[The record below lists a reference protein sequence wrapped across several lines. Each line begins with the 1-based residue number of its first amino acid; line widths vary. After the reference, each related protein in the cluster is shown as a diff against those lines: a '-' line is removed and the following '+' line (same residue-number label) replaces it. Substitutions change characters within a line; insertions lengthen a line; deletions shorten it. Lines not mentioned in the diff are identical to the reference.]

1 VSYSKFHP
9 SKNDFAFALLMS
21 ALFAGII
28 GAVAG
33 TVNLLAGPVGLN
45 PANAQATAVALRGP
59 MDPAQPVAPSGAR
72 K

>member
-21 ALFAGII
+21 AVFAGIV

-33 TVNLLAGPVGLN
+33 TLQLLAGPIELN
-45 PANAQATAVALRGP
+45 PANTEETTIALRGP
-59 MDPAQPVAPSGAR
+59 ADTVPTFAPSGAR

>member
-1 VSYSKFHP
+1 MSYSKFHP

-21 ALFAGII
+21 VVFAGIV

-33 TVNLLAGPVGLN
+33 TVQLLSGPIALN
-45 PANAQATAVALRGP
+45 PANTEETTIALRSAGDTVP
-59 MDPAQPVAPSGAR
+59 PFAPSGAR